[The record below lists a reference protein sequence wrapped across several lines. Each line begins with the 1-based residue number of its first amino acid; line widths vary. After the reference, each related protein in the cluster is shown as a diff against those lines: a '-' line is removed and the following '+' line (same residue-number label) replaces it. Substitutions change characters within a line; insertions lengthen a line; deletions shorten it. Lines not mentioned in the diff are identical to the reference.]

1 MLHPLV
7 HENYYLQ
14 RRVAELERENQH
26 IRLMLA
32 AKTLLINKIELN
44 LENIQIETL
53 SGSLQIGLSHQAEV
67 GAGGGNGS
75 VPLPH
80 LQQRPVLEI

>member
-7 HENYYLQ
+7 QENYYLR

-32 AKTLLINKIELN
+32 AKTLIINKVEFN
-44 LENIQIETL
+44 LDNIDIDTL
-53 SGSLQIGLSHQAEV
+53 SGSLQIGITHQAQTE
-67 GAGGGNGS
+67 GS
-75 VPLPH
+75 REGTVSLPH
-80 LQQRPVLEI
+80 LPERPIMEI